1 MPSFRPHTSRRFDAV
16 VIGAGPAGLCFA
28 LSLERAGVSVA
39 IVERQPLD
47 RIAHPA
53 FDGRE
58 IALTD
63 ASVDRLRRL
72 GVWSR
77 IPSDE
82 VSPLRVARVL
92 NGASSQ
98 GLDLRHP
105 VADTH
110 ALARLVS
117 NHVIRRALYERI
129 EQAHG
134 IELLCGERV
143 TAVRPDSRDVEVEL
157 GGGTRV
163 RASLVVAADSRF
175 SETRTAMGISAR
187 IRDFGRT
194 MTLFRVEC
202 DRPHHGVAYEW
213 FDYGQTIAL
222 LPLNGGR
229 YSVVLTLST
238 DEMRRMLA
246 LDVREFDRDVER
258 RLAPR
263 GRMRRISERFS
274 YPVVTVYP
282 SRFTAAR
289 YALIGDAAVGMHP
302 VTAHGFNFGL
312 LGATTLARIVAAAA
326 ARGQDIGAADVLDAY
341 ERRHRLATLPL
352 YLATNGIAEL
362 YTRDAPPMRFAREA
376 ILRLSDRA
384 APLKTALTAFL
395 TRGAAETAAVLRRA
409 RGDESKTPRLT
420 PRSDSPHH
428 DRARIASRPETA
440 EATTR
445 DG

>member
-1 MPSFRPHTSRRFDAV
+1 MFASRSQSERHFDVV

-28 LSLERAGVSVA
+28 LSLERVGLTVA
-39 IVERQPLD
+39 IVERQELEG
-47 RIAHPA
+47 IANPT

-63 ASVDRLRRL
+63 ASADRLRRL

-82 VSPLRVARVL
+82 ISPLRVARVL
-92 NGASSQ
+92 NGSSIH

-105 VADTH
+105 AGETL

-117 NHVIRRALYERI
+117 NHVIRRALYERF
-129 EQAHG
+129 EQTSG

-143 TAVRPDSRDVEVEL
+143 AAVRPASRDIEVEL
-157 GGGTRV
+157 DTGLRI
-163 RASLVVAADSRF
+163 RAALVVAADSRF
-175 SETRTAMGISAR
+175 SETRSAMGISAD

-194 MTLFRVEC
+194 ITVFRVEC

-229 YSVVLTLST
+229 YSVVLTLPT
-238 DEMRRMLA
+238 DEMRRLLA
-246 LDVREFDRDVER
+246 LDLEEFDREIER

-274 YPVVTVYP
+274 YPVVTVYAK
-282 SRFTAAR
+282 RFAATR

-312 LGATTLARIVAAAA
+312 LGATTLARLVTAAAV
-326 ARGQDIGAADVLDAY
+326 RGEDIGALGVLEAY

-352 YLATNGIAEL
+352 YVATNGIVDL
-362 YTRDAPPMRFAREA
+362 YTNEALPMRAARNA
-376 ILRLSDRA
+376 MLRIADRA
-384 APLKTALTAFL
+384 APFKTLLTAFL
-395 TRGAAETAAVLRRA
+395 TRGAPEAGRLAEV
-409 RGDESKTPRLT
+409 
-420 PRSDSPHH
+420 
-428 DRARIASRPETA
+428 
-440 EATTR
+440 

>member
-1 MPSFRPHTSRRFDAV
+1 MSYLPWQHFDVV
-16 VIGAGPAGLCFA
+16 VIGAGPAGFCFA
-28 LSLERAGVSVA
+28 LSLERTGVSVA

-47 RIAHPA
+47 RIAHPE

-77 IPSDE
+77 IPSGE

-92 NGASSQ
+92 NGASVH

-105 VADTH
+105 AGDTH

-117 NHVIRRALYERI
+117 NHVIRRAVYERI
-129 EQAHG
+129 EQARG
-134 IELLCGERV
+134 VELLCGERV
-143 TAVRPDSRDVEVEL
+143 TAVRPHDRDVEVEL
-157 GGGTRV
+157 GGGRRI

-175 SETRTAMGISAR
+175 SETRTAMGISAHV
-187 IRDFGRT
+187 RDFGRT
-194 MTLFRVEC
+194 ITVFRVEC
-202 DRPHHGVAYEW
+202 DRPHHGIAYEW

-222 LPLNGGR
+222 LPLNGDK
-229 YSVVLTLST
+229 YSVVLTLPT
-238 DEMRRMLA
+238 HETRRLLA
-246 LDVREFDRDVER
+246 LDSEQFDREVER

-263 GRMRRISERFS
+263 GRMRRISERFG

-341 ERRHRLATLPL
+341 ERRHRLATRPL
-352 YLATNGIAEL
+352 YLATNGIVGL
-362 YTRDAPPMRFAREA
+362 YTSEALPMRFARDA
-376 ILRLSDRA
+376 ILRLADRA
-384 APLKTALTAFL
+384 APFKAALTAFL
-395 TRGAAETAAVLRRA
+395 TRGAAEPGRAARA
-409 RGDESKTPRLT
+409 
-420 PRSDSPHH
+420 
-428 DRARIASRPETA
+428 
-440 EATTR
+440 